1 MYGRFTERAQKAMI
15 LAQEEAR
22 RLNHSFIGTEHILL
36 GLLKL
41 GSGVAVE
48 ALTELNYSLDDVREE
63 VETLLKNS
71 ENNAASKPADV
82 SGELKYTP
90 RAKHVMELAF
100 KTARELGH
108 PYIGTEHLLLALLQE
123 GQGVAAKALIDMGIE
138 LEQLHH
144 KVMEILGGMANA
156 AAGKSSIPNQPQE
169 SSQSSQSKKKT
180 AIDVFS
186 RDLTQMAKEGKLDP
200 VIGRDKEI
208 DRIIQILSRR
218 TKNNPVLIG
227 EPGVGKSA
235 VVEGLAQRIIN
246 GNVPEFLAGKKLVSL
261 DMAAIV
267 AGTKYRGE
275 FEQRLKMII
284 NEAVTSKKVILFID
298 ELHTIIGAGGAEG
311 SLDAANMLKQPLSR
325 GELQCVGA
333 TTIDDYRKY
342 VERDSAIERR
352 FQTIMINEPSS
363 EDTVKILSGLRDKYE
378 AHHKIT
384 ISDSAITAAAKLSAR
399 YISDRFLPDKAVDL
413 LDEAASRARIKK
425 IVPTSLKNLEEE
437 LARII
442 EEKKKS
448 VSNQDFENAVV
459 LRDKEQK
466 LTVEIEKQKNS
477 QKTESDATITEVDIT
492 QIISEWTGIPVTK
505 LTEKE
510 TSKLL
515 YLEQELHNRVV
526 SQNDAITSISKAV
539 RRSRAGLS
547 NPKKPTGVF
556 LFLGPTGVGK
566 TELAKALAET
576 LFGSDESLIRIDMSE
591 YMEKFNVSRLIGAPP
606 GYVGYEEGGQLTEAV
621 RKKPFSVVL
630 LDEIEKA
637 HPDLFNVLL
646 QVFDDGK
653 LTDSLGHKVDF
664 RNTIIIMTSNIG
676 AREITKGGGMGF
688 AKTNAEQS
696 FEDMKKMVMS
706 EVKKLFRPEFV
717 NRVDEIIVFQQL
729 TENDISKIVDLQMNE
744 IKKRLEEKNL
754 DIELD
759 DGAKQF
765 LIKRG
770 YDQNYGARP
779 LKRAIQKYIED
790 PLSMDLLEGIFD
802 NAKKILVTK
811 NAIEDNLSFSKIC

>member
-1 MYGRFTERAQKAMI
+1 M
-15 LAQEEAR
+15 
-22 RLNHSFIGTEHILL
+22 
-36 GLLKL
+36 
-41 GSGVAVE
+41 
-48 ALTELNYSLDDVREE
+48 TELNYSLDDVREE

-606 GYVGYEEGGQLTEAV
+606 GYVG
-621 RKKPFSVVL
+621 
-630 LDEIEKA
+630 
-637 HPDLFNVLL
+637 
-646 QVFDDGK
+646 
-653 LTDSLGHKVDF
+653 
-664 RNTIIIMTSNIG
+664 
-676 AREITKGGGMGF
+676 
-688 AKTNAEQS
+688 
-696 FEDMKKMVMS
+696 
-706 EVKKLFRPEFV
+706 
-717 NRVDEIIVFQQL
+717 
-729 TENDISKIVDLQMNE
+729 
-744 IKKRLEEKNL
+744 
-754 DIELD
+754 
-759 DGAKQF
+759 
-765 LIKRG
+765 
-770 YDQNYGARP
+770 
-779 LKRAIQKYIED
+779 
-790 PLSMDLLEGIFD
+790 
-802 NAKKILVTK
+802 
-811 NAIEDNLSFSKIC
+811 